1 MLKINNLLYKFH
13 SVVEWNFIKKK
24 WDFSKSP
31 FDSSSIGK
39 RRPGMSNGR
48 LTSPRDLRLVYVL
61 RACRSSFVT
70 NTNLYLKQ
78 ADPTDFSRKPSAPSA
93 IGLDL
98 GHYFTV
104 VGIVRTGC

>member
-1 MLKINNLLYKFH
+1 MLWNEISLKNGISVNRH
-13 SVVEWNFIKKK
+13 STRVVSRNE
-24 WDFSKSP
+24 DQ
-31 FDSSSIGK
+31 
-39 RRPGMSNGR
+39 GMSNGR

-78 ADPTDFSRKPSAPSA
+78 ADPADFSRKPSTPSA